1 MTARDPRTDPAP
13 GDVLSSDDGTACLIV
28 DRVACGFVDYRIRWQ
43 TCGGGTADGQRFTP
57 LDRWRE
63 IAPLCVPRDRKLA
76 EMQREYDEHAQR
88 MAELLVRMAM
98 LRGAA

>member
-1 MTARDPRTDPAP
+1 MRDPRTDPAP
-13 GDVLSSDDGTACLIV
+13 GDVLSSDNGTSCLIV
-28 DRVACGFVDYRIRWQ
+28 DDVSDGTVHYRIRWQ
-43 TCGGGTADGQRFTP
+43 TCVGGTADGLRFAT

-76 EMQREYDEHAQR
+76 EMQREYDEHAKR
-88 MAELLVRMAM
+88 MAELLARMAF